1 MDSTFAGA
9 ADPDRAPIDTK
20 SVNKE
25 ETEVSVVL
33 TARLV
38 RRAVV
43 DARWGNFVTSQ
54 ETHDMLHICIRQQM
68 FKF

>member
-1 MDSTFAGA
+1 MADA
-9 ADPDRAPIDTK
+9 ADPDRAPIDTQ
-20 SVNKE
+20 SVSKE

-43 DARWGNFVTSQ
+43 DARWGTVY
-54 ETHDMLHICIRQQM
+54 HIRKPIT
-68 FKF
+68 

>member
-20 SVNKE
+20 SVSKE

-43 DARWGNFVTSQ
+43 DARWGTVY
-54 ETHDMLHICIRQQM
+54 HIRKPIT
-68 FKF
+68 

>member
-1 MDSTFAGA
+1 MDSTLADA
-9 ADPDRAPIDTK
+9 ADPDRAPIDTQ
-20 SVNKE
+20 SVSKE

-43 DARWGNFVTSQ
+43 DARWVSHISGTPSHFVK
-54 ETHDMLHICIRQQM
+54 LHQTTDV
-68 FKF
+68 